1 MEGGTPVADP
11 MARLAVEVS
20 AGPSADSEELDQLV
34 GQLRREL
41 LELEVE
47 SVDRARGGPV
57 PKGARAVDVLALGTL
72 LVSLVDPATVLPAVV
87 AAVQAWLGG
96 RGQRS
101 VKLELDGD
109 VLEVTGLSSRD
120 QGRLIDGWLDR
131 HTRGTE
137 GSRWQVAE
145 AH

>member
-11 MARLAVEVS
+11 TRLAVEVS
-20 AGPSADSEELDQLV
+20 TGPSADAEELDELV

-41 LELEVE
+41 LELDVE
-47 SVDRARGGPV
+47 SVDRARGGPA
-57 PKGARAVDVLALGTL
+57 PRGARAVDVLALGTL

-87 AAVQAWLGG
+87 AAVEAWLRG

-120 QGRLIDGWLDR
+120 QRRLIDGWLAR
-131 HTRGTE
+131 HTGMHGVPT
-137 GSRWQVAE
+137 WQVVE
-145 AH
+145 AR

>member
-11 MARLAVEVS
+11 MTRLAVEVS
-20 AGPSADSEELDQLV
+20 AGPSADSEELDELV

-72 LVSLVDPATVLPAVV
+72 LVSLVDPATVV
-87 AAVQAWLGG
+87 AAVEAWLRG

-109 VLEVTGLSSRD
+109 ILEVTGLSSRD

-131 HTRGTE
+131 HARGTE
-137 GSRWQVAE
+137 G
-145 AH
+145 

>member
-1 MEGGTPVADP
+1 MADP

-20 AGPSADSEELDQLV
+20 AGPSADAEELDELV

-41 LELEVE
+41 LELDVE
-47 SVDRARGGPV
+47 SVDRARGGPA

-72 LVSLVDPATVLPAVV
+72 LVSVVDPAAVLPAVV
-87 AAVQAWLGG
+87 AAVEAWLRG

-109 VLEVTGLSSRD
+109 VLEVAGLSSRD
-120 QGRLIDGWLDR
+120 QRRLIDGWLAR
-131 HTRGTE
+131 HAVVTE
-137 GSRWQVAE
+137 VPRWQVAE
-145 AH
+145 AR

>member
-1 MEGGTPVADP
+1 MT
-11 MARLAVEVS
+11 RLAVEVS
-20 AGPSADSEELDQLV
+20 AGSSADSEELDELV

-87 AAVQAWLGG
+87 AAVEAWLRG

-109 VLEVTGLSSRD
+109 ILEVTGLSSRD

-131 HTRGTE
+131 HARGTE

-145 AH
+145 PR